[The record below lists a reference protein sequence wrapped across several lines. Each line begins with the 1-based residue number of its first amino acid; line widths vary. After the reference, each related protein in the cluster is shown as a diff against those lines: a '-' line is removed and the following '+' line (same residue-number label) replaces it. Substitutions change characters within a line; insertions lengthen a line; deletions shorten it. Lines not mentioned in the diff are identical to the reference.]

1 MRTIQTLR
9 QWIEANAPEL
19 TNKTIITLS
28 MEGNIPE
35 FEGYEAQDA
44 NTIGGLGV
52 YFGDKLEGLYD
63 LGLKAYG
70 IMPLYAKRYQGSLEV
85 AVDYHPLKDRQIIQ
99 RVTDENGFPLTL
111 QVYIWEEGDI
121 HNPEKN
127 SLIEVEV
134 WKVCRGGS
142 DLFLLWCPQVFD
154 FLYPAGRVHRFT
166 QEVVFGK
173 SVYQLIKRL
182 RLQPDILHLNEAHTV
197 VAGAL
202 LRADEAFNQT
212 AIVYTN
218 HTIVPAGLE
227 RFYPKTMG
235 TDANRMM
242 YQIGIPGDKH
252 LQFRSYFLP
261 LGEEVVDFCY
271 ASVKLAERI
280 NGVSTEHAWVTER
293 LFKELYGSE
302 FQSSVVGVLNGSGK
316 SWKNPRLR
324 ELEAQGRVPSPE
336 QLWEIHQEA
345 KAEALAEVEA
355 RTGIS
360 LDLAKLTLWAI
371 RRIVDYKSQ
380 YPILR
385 FLVHLICADRDTS
398 FTKDQLRNLWFRDI
412 PDLRSEEHQDL
423 VEAVLDYLFRHQE
436 VIKGLGVQVVVGGPA
451 FEPFWVREFE
461 KWTHSIAELKGRFV
475 FIPSSGVRLLKIQAM
490 GADLCINMPRPLE
503 EACGTSDQ
511 RAGLNGGV
519 NIALRGA
526 GPVEWISDYQPE
538 TGEGNGFLFG
548 PYVRYTPRGLV
559 ADLPLFYSKA
569 PVDIYQ
575 KLALASYLYYHRL
588 DQWKQLM
595 YRSYQLANEKVT
607 AIAMEQRYT
616 RFVYLPA
623 LQRMREKDL
632 VGL

>member
-1 MRTIQTLR
+1 MRTIWSLC
-9 QWIEANAPEL
+9 QWIKENTPEL
-19 TNKTIITLS
+19 IDKTIFTLS

-35 FEGYEAQDA
+35 FEGYEVQDA
-44 NTIGGLGV
+44 NTIGGLGA

-63 LGLKAYG
+63 LNLKAYG
-70 IMPLYAKRYQGSLEV
+70 VMPLYAKRYQKGQEV
-85 AVDYHPLKDRQIIQ
+85 TVDYQPLKDRQIIQ
-99 RVTDENGFPLTL
+99 RVADDKGCPLTL

-127 SLIEVEV
+127 PLIEVEV

-142 DLFLLWCPQVFD
+142 DLFLLWCPKVFD
-154 FLYPAGRVHRFT
+154 FLYPADRVHRFT

-173 SVYQLIKRL
+173 AVYQLIKRL
-182 RLQPDILHLNEAHTV
+182 HLKPDILHLNEAHTV

-227 RFYPKTMG
+227 RFYPKALG

-242 YQIGIPGDKH
+242 YQIGIPGDKY
-252 LQFRSYFLP
+252 LRFRSYFLP
-261 LGEEVVDFCY
+261 FGEEVVDFCY
-271 ASVKLAERI
+271 AAIKLAEVI
-280 NGVSTEHAWVTER
+280 NGVSSEHSWVTER
-293 LFKELYGSE
+293 LFKESYGSE
-302 FQSSVVGVLNGSGK
+302 FRSSVVGVLNGSGK

-324 ELEAQGRVPSPE
+324 ELEAQGYVPSPE

-345 KAEALAEVEA
+345 KAEALAEVDA

-360 LDLAKLTLWAI
+360 LDFAKLTLWAI

-385 FLVHLICADRDTS
+385 FLVHLICADRDTL
-398 FTKDQLRNLWFRDI
+398 FTKDLLRSLWFRDI
-412 PDLRSEEHQDL
+412 PDLRSDEHRDL
-423 VEAVLDYLFRHQE
+423 VEAVLGYLFYNQE
-436 VIKGLGVQVVVGGPA
+436 VIKGLGVQIVVGGPA
-451 FEPFWVREFE
+451 FEPFWVEEFE
-461 KWTHSIAELKGRFV
+461 RWTHGIADLKGRFV

-511 RAGLNGGV
+511 RSGLNGGV

-548 PYVRYTPRGLV
+548 PYVQYTNKGLV

-569 PVDIYQ
+569 PADIYQ
-575 KLALASYLYYHRL
+575 KIAIASHLYYHHL

-595 YRSYQLANEKVT
+595 YRSYLSANEKVT
-607 AIAMEQRYT
+607 AVAMEQRYA

-623 LQRMREKDL
+623 LQRIKEKNL
-632 VGL
+632 AGL